1 MGYEDRKVIMEN
13 IASLDHDN
21 EKMIEIYGGASELGK
36 KIFKVAQWK
45 TKCKSYFNRYFKT
58 SKIIIVPSGRD
69 KIMDTLTLLCSDNN
83 CRGFVFKNYNI
94 ARHLEFLGYVK
105 VTDRANFG
113 VAPASNIIPYIAY
126 IEQKNVV
133 FICEKVLNSTN
144 IHQCLKNIALM
155 VRNFLVLYSSEIY
168 SSGVKVIGLL
178 MREKK
183 PQSQLVECSF
193 CRLFSPSDED
203 FQSPTTFNNWW
214 DVIETYEGW
223 WNLANNGMQNKL
235 FDELAA
241 NILCFMALQGKSLP
255 SLTDD
260 KIQQFKQTYF
270 LFTPQQTDI
279 YFSNDKH
286 LVIQGSYGSGKS
298 LLGLKKLEL
307 ISKTLGRNEKIIY
320 INFDRKS
327 DLHFSME
334 KNVETYTG
342 ISLKKIKFINDISDI
357 LVSSDQLVYVCHN
370 RAGENLSE
378 ILEETVRL
386 NVSTL
391 NTSKINYHLVIEEYD
406 GETLTQDEA
415 DKITKLVKKTDF
427 MESNIILLPQ
437 PLIKNRSWNT
447 GRKIYER
454 ETCMFSELKN
464 TFKIMQLE
472 EVLRCTNEICE
483 ITKCNQIFLRN
494 KESVFNTEM
503 SKKTL
508 DKRQQPENNKKHL
521 LLSKVPESNNPD
533 VGTSR
538 NEVSCLGIDLGKVG
552 KRLDSRMDLDQVFE
566 RSTPFREQKNA
577 RSKIVNKFDFLCE
590 PKQGIDIAGLKPNL
604 FEFSE
609 DINLGSDIAVK
620 SFTLIL
626 KKLIGKNK
634 QTSVLYLADNQ
645 PIILRRAIQLLL
657 SLLDKT
663 FSYTE
668 DTEVYLQENWH
679 SKVIFCTNF
688 HRVNGMEFDHVV
700 IVLSQSEYYLKYYL
714 PQVISRCTYDLNF
727 VLLPK
732 DKINIQKRF
741 LQNFPSLIFKTRN
754 NKTAETVA
762 YMMEELKRECLVNQ
776 VLVAECKACENN
788 RSCYSISNGADNNK
802 KFGVHTHSDQY
813 QAYTFH
819 LENYKIDKQAHNT
832 SSGALDEA
840 K

>member
-1 MGYEDRKVIMEN
+1 MGCEDPKVIKEN

-21 EKMIEIYGGASELGK
+21 EKIIEIYGGASELGV
-36 KIFKVAQWK
+36 KIYKLAHWK

-58 SKIIIVPSGRD
+58 SRIIVMPSGRD

-83 CRGFVFKNYNI
+83 GRGFVFKNYNI
-94 ARHLEFLGYVK
+94 ARHLKFLGYVK
-105 VTDRANFG
+105 GTDRANFG

-133 FICEKVLNSTN
+133 FICEKVSNSTN

-155 VRNFLVLYSSEIY
+155 IEYFLVLYSREIY
-168 SSGVKVIGLL
+168 ASGVIVIGLL
-178 MREKK
+178 IREKNA
-183 PQSQLVECSF
+183 QNQLVECSF

-223 WNLANNGMQNKL
+223 WDLANNGMQNKL
-235 FDELAA
+235 FDEVAA
-241 NILCFMALQGKSLP
+241 NILCFMALQEKSLP

-260 KIQQFKQTYF
+260 KIQQFKQIYF
-270 LFTPQQTDI
+270 LFTPQQNDI

-298 LLGLKKLEL
+298 FLGLKKLEL

-357 LVSSDQLVYVCHN
+357 LVSPGQLVYVCHN

-391 NTSKINYHLVIEEYD
+391 NTAKINYHLVIEEYD

-415 DKITKLVKKTDF
+415 DKITKLIKKTNF

-472 EVLRCTNEICE
+472 EVLRCTNRICE
-483 ITKCNQIFLRN
+483 ITKSNQIFLRN

-503 SKKTL
+503 SKKTS

-566 RSTPFREQKNA
+566 RLAPFRE
-577 RSKIVNKFDFLCE
+577 
-590 PKQGIDIAGLKPNL
+590 
-604 FEFSE
+604 
-609 DINLGSDIAVK
+609 
-620 SFTLIL
+620 
-626 KKLIGKNK
+626 KKT
-634 QTSVLYLADNQ
+634 Q
-645 PIILRRAIQLLL
+645 
-657 SLLDKT
+657 
-663 FSYTE
+663 
-668 DTEVYLQENWH
+668 EV
-679 SKVIFCTNF
+679 
-688 HRVNGMEFDHVV
+688 R
-700 IVLSQSEYYLKYYL
+700 
-714 PQVISRCTYDLNF
+714 
-727 VLLPK
+727 
-732 DKINIQKRF
+732 
-741 LQNFPSLIFKTRN
+741 
-754 NKTAETVA
+754 
-762 YMMEELKRECLVNQ
+762 
-776 VLVAECKACENN
+776 
-788 RSCYSISNGADNNK
+788 
-802 KFGVHTHSDQY
+802 
-813 QAYTFH
+813 
-819 LENYKIDKQAHNT
+819 
-832 SSGALDEA
+832 
-840 K
+840 

>member
-1 MGYEDRKVIMEN
+1 MGYEDTKVIIEN

-21 EKMIEIYGGASELGK
+21 EKIIEIYRGASELGVNIYK
-36 KIFKVAQWK
+36 LAHWK

-58 SKIIIVPSGRD
+58 SRIIVMPSGRD

-83 CRGFVFKNYNI
+83 GRGFVFKNYNI

-105 VTDRANFG
+105 VTDRANFE

-133 FICEKVLNSTN
+133 FICEKVSNSTN

-155 VRNFLVLYSSEIY
+155 IEYFLVLYSREIY
-168 SSGVKVIGLL
+168 ASGVTVIGLL
-178 MREKK
+178 IREKNA
-183 PQSQLVECSF
+183 QNQL
-193 CRLFSPSDED
+193 
-203 FQSPTTFNNWW
+203 
-214 DVIETYEGW
+214 
-223 WNLANNGMQNKL
+223 
-235 FDELAA
+235 
-241 NILCFMALQGKSLP
+241 
-255 SLTDD
+255 SLTYD

-270 LFTPQQTDI
+270 LFTPQQNDI

-357 LVSSDQLVYVCHN
+357 LVSPGQLVYVCHN

-391 NTSKINYHLVIEEYD
+391 NTAKINYHLVIEEYD

-415 DKITKLVKKTDF
+415 DKITKLVKKTNF

-472 EVLRCTNEICE
+472 EVLRCTDEICE
-483 ITKCNQIFLRN
+483 ITKSNQIFLRN

-503 SKKTL
+503 SKKTS

-566 RSTPFREQKNA
+566 RLAPFREKKTA

-590 PKQGIDIAGLKPNL
+590 PKQGIDIAGLRPNL

-609 DINLGSDIAVK
+609 DINLASDTAVI
-620 SFTLIL
+620 SFILIL

-634 QTSVLYLADNQ
+634 QTAVLHLADD
-645 PIILRRAIQLLL
+645 PPMILRRAIQLLL
-657 SLLDKT
+657 SLPDQT
-663 FSYTE
+663 FSYTQ
-668 DTEVYLQENWH
+668 DTKAFLQKHNQ
-679 SKVIFCTNF
+679 SKMIFCSNF

-700 IVLSQSEYYLKYYL
+700 IVLRQSEYYLKYYL
-714 PQVISRCTYDLNF
+714 PQAISR
-727 VLLPK
+727 
-732 DKINIQKRF
+732 
-741 LQNFPSLIFKTRN
+741 
-754 NKTAETVA
+754 
-762 YMMEELKRECLVNQ
+762 
-776 VLVAECKACENN
+776 
-788 RSCYSISNGADNNK
+788 
-802 KFGVHTHSDQY
+802 
-813 QAYTFH
+813 
-819 LENYKIDKQAHNT
+819 
-832 SSGALDEA
+832 
-840 K
+840 